1 MAEEVVATVE
11 VQYVPTEELQ
21 PVEDLESVLSG
32 LGAKLDSK
40 DWFVVCEG
48 LIELRRVA
56 KFNSE
61 RLNERLGS
69 YYDSMLK
76 SLKNPRSVLRKTL
89 WMTFEDLFR
98 FNTTCME
105 GSLESL
111 MQPLLIQASQD
122 NKFMVEAVDRA
133 LSTMTSTLNPEVTFK
148 AVQPCIAHKSPRV
161 RSKAMIYAYQAA
173 VRLNMDQVKVIGLD
187 VLLKIAATQMKDQ
200 APEGREAARKLAVYL
215 HSLYVAMEDAAAE
228 SQETSEPWEG
238 YCSKRLSSTDAAAV
252 LKVSESQELL
262 KLHRP
267 TNGITID
274 RLPSRVP
281 RDSEEQAQL
290 PVCDPN
296 PCPATIKE
304 QELGD
309 EDIEAWEEQYEGVDD
324 EDSPFSSTCSFLE
337 PGQAFVGT
345 QNVSSSSSPGDS
357 SPPLSGMERDE
368 AWRVTVRIQQ
378 CDMRRGY
385 LCGSMEAL
393 NVPSTDTSVVT
404 FWDGEIVDG
413 KNYSFFTGQWDA
425 T

>member
-1 MAEEVVATVE
+1 
-11 VQYVPTEELQ
+11 
-21 PVEDLESVLSG
+21 G

-252 LKVSESQELL
+252 LKVS
-262 KLHRP
+262 
-267 TNGITID
+267 
-274 RLPSRVP
+274 
-281 RDSEEQAQL
+281 
-290 PVCDPN
+290 
-296 PCPATIKE
+296 
-304 QELGD
+304 
-309 EDIEAWEEQYEGVDD
+309 
-324 EDSPFSSTCSFLE
+324 
-337 PGQAFVGT
+337 
-345 QNVSSSSSPGDS
+345 
-357 SPPLSGMERDE
+357 
-368 AWRVTVRIQQ
+368 
-378 CDMRRGY
+378 
-385 LCGSMEAL
+385 
-393 NVPSTDTSVVT
+393 
-404 FWDGEIVDG
+404 
-413 KNYSFFTGQWDA
+413 
-425 T
+425 

>member
-1 MAEEVVATVE
+1 
-11 VQYVPTEELQ
+11 
-21 PVEDLESVLSG
+21 G

-61 RLNERLGS
+61 RLNERLES

-89 WMTFEDLFR
+89 WMTFEDLFS

-173 VRLNMDQVKVIGLD
+173 VRLNTDQVKVIGLD

-200 APEGREAARKLAVYL
+200 APEGREAARKLAV
-215 HSLYVAMEDAAAE
+215 
-228 SQETSEPWEG
+228 TG
-238 YCSKRLSSTDAAAV
+238 
-252 LKVSESQELL
+252 
-262 KLHRP
+262 
-267 TNGITID
+267 
-274 RLPSRVP
+274 
-281 RDSEEQAQL
+281 
-290 PVCDPN
+290 VC
-296 PCPATIKE
+296 
-304 QELGD
+304 G
-309 EDIEAWEEQYEGVDD
+309 
-324 EDSPFSSTCSFLE
+324 
-337 PGQAFVGT
+337 
-345 QNVSSSSSPGDS
+345 
-357 SPPLSGMERDE
+357 

-425 T
+425 TRETDIKHWSRFPCFSQLKEAALKDGARSIDLSTFPYIFMRWKEKFFVNVGPDSSLSSFSFLFFLLSSHHIALAPPLQPISKAGAPATAAELLWVHIRHIGSLLICTERFLRRL